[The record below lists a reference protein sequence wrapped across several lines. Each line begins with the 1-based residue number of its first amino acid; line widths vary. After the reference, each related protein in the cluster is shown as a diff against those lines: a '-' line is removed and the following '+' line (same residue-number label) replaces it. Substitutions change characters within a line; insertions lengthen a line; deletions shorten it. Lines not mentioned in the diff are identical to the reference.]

1 MTKPSFKS
9 LEKLIMDIK
18 TDLEKG
24 QKTIVKEMMEKIDSL
39 ELLVKFLSNQV
50 EEVCNNY
57 EKTKN

>member
-1 MTKPSFKS
+1 MTKPSFKT

-39 ELLVKFLSNQV
+39 ELLVKFLSN
-50 EEVCNNY
+50 
-57 EKTKN
+57 